1 MIGVQDLRKGTTFIE
16 DNDLWRVM
24 EYEHV
29 KTGRGNATIRVKVRN
44 VRSGSAQ
51 TKTYPSGSRVQ
62 DIRLD
67 HAEVQYLYNDGDLYY
82 FMDLETNEQPVLS
95 AKLLGDAV
103 NFLVDGMSLALESYE
118 GESISIELP
127 TTVDLEVVKTDPGFA
142 GDTATNATKPAT
154 VSTGYPGAG
163 AAVCECRRQDPDR
176 YPHRRVSDT
185 SVAGWGTGIGI
196 RDCTSAQQYLLIPDP
211 QSASFCQ
218 TRHPLL

>member
-16 DNDLWRVM
+16 DNDLWRVL

-44 VRSGSAQ
+44 VRSGSTQ
-51 TKTYPSGSRVQ
+51 SKTFPSGSRVQ

-95 AKLLGDAV
+95 AALLGDAIS
-103 NFLVDGMSLALESYE
+103 FLVDGMTLALESYE

-127 TTVDLEVVKTDPGFA
+127 TTVDLEVIKTDPGFA
-142 GDTATNATKPAT
+142 GDTATNATKPAI
-154 VSTGYPGAG
+154 VSTGYQAQVPLFVSVGDKIRIDTRSGA
-163 AAVCECRRQDPDR
+163 
-176 YPHRRVSDT
+176 
-185 SVAGWGTGIGI
+185 
-196 RDCTSAQQYLLIPDP
+196 YL
-211 QSASFCQ
+211 
-218 TRHPLL
+218 TRI